1 MTSLQPLAAR
11 SDCRITLRAEYSL
24 APARSKLQNILPM
37 AEPKISS
44 IGKYRIIELVGEG
57 AMGVVYRAQDS
68 VLERTVAIKVM
79 NESIARQEDLRKRFL
94 HEAQAA
100 GSLQHPNVVCIY
112 DLGEVDGH
120 LFIAMEFVQGVDLER
135 LIELGEPL
143 SLQARLDIIIDVLTG
158 LAYAHKR
165 GIVHRD
171 IKPANIRVADDGRAK
186 IMDFGVAHLASS
198 SMTSTGSILGTPSY
212 MAPEQITEGKT
223 SPATDIF
230 AVGGVLYQVL
240 AQMKPFDAPTLQNLF
255 FKIITEHPRPV
266 TELMPGL
273 PPALDRI
280 VRKAM
285 AKEPAERYASALD
298 MANDL
303 TNVRSKLS
311 GPSYPA
317 SVSLSASVAS
327 AIEQSRKTSD
337 IRTRKFAYIGAGAL
351 AAAAVLAIAWSQ
363 VSGPGSATLEAADK
377 PAAVVTPPPSQLA
390 VATITA
396 GASTGSNAAT
406 PENRTAVVQAPPRQS
421 PAGQELT
428 AAAARQAA
436 AHQAAAR
443 DARAR
448 AAKVPPKPVQ
458 SRVAGAPTTS
468 TAVPPPTLATRQETV
483 PSPPPSA
490 VVSPAVVQAPKQEAP
505 ASAPAA
511 PSAADIG
518 PTVQA
523 YAHAIESRDIGAIRR
538 VYPGLTSN
546 QQQRFEQ
553 FFQAARSI
561 NVTFTVTNV
570 ELSGASADAR
580 LGGTYEYVTTAGKAE
595 RQAVSFAATL
605 RHDGN
610 AWRLVS
616 VR

>member
-1 MTSLQPLAAR
+1 
-11 SDCRITLRAEYSL
+11 
-24 APARSKLQNILPM
+24 M
-37 AEPKISS
+37 ADAKISS

-57 AMGVVYRAQDS
+57 AMGVVYRAMDS
-68 VLERTVAIKVM
+68 VLERTVAVKVM

-100 GSLQHPNVVCIY
+100 GSLQHPNVVTIY

-120 LFIAMEFVQGVDLER
+120 LFIAMEFVQGVDLEH

-158 LAYAHKR
+158 LSYAHRR

-171 IKPANIRVADDGRAK
+171 IKPANIRVGDDGRAK

-223 SPATDIF
+223 SAATDIF

-266 TELMPGL
+266 SELMPGL

-285 AKEPAERYASALD
+285 AKEPAQRYASALD

-327 AIEQSRKTSD
+327 AIEQSRTSSRM
-337 IRTRKFAYIGAGAL
+337 RTRKLAYVGAGAL
-351 AAAAVLAIAWSQ
+351 AAAAVVAIAWSQ
-363 VSGPGSATLEAADK
+363 ISRPGSAKLEAADK
-377 PAAVVTPPPSQLA
+377 PAT
-390 VATITA
+390 VATAESPPVVAAGTPSVTA
-396 GASTGSNAAT
+396 NTGT
-406 PENRTAVVQAPPRQS
+406 PAIQAPPTPTRSVTQERAAVS
-421 PAGQELT
+421 TRETRAAGAAKPAPRTVQPKV
-428 AAAARQAA
+428 AAA
-436 AHQAAAR
+436 
-443 DARAR
+443 
-448 AAKVPPKPVQ
+448 
-458 SRVAGAPTTS
+458 
-468 TAVPPPTLATRQETV
+468 PPPRTQPPATIPTTRQEV
-483 PSPPPSA
+483 APSPPP
-490 VVSPAVVQAPKQEAP
+490 VVIAAPVVTQPKQEAP
-505 ASAPAA
+505 PPAPAA
-511 PSAADIG
+511 PSTAGIAS
-518 PTVQA
+518 TVEA
-523 YAHAIESRDIGAIRR
+523 YARAIESRDIGTLRR
-538 VYPGLTSN
+538 VYPGLTAE
-546 QQQRFEQ
+546 QQRNFEQ
-553 FFQAARSI
+553 FFRIARTI
-561 NVTFTVTNV
+561 NVTLRLANVESSGESADGRLIGNYEFVTNEGRTEHQSV
-570 ELSGASADAR
+570 AWA
-580 LGGTYEYVTTAGKAE
+580 VT
-595 RQAVSFAATL
+595 F
-605 RHDGN
+605 RHDGG
-610 AWRLVS
+610 AWRLIS
-616 VR
+616 AR

>member
-1 MTSLQPLAAR
+1 
-11 SDCRITLRAEYSL
+11 
-24 APARSKLQNILPM
+24 M

-223 SPATDIF
+223 SAATDIF

-327 AIEQSRKTSD
+327 AIEQSRKTSNL
-337 IRTRKFAYIGAGAL
+337 RTRKFAYIGAGAL
-351 AAAAVLAIAWSQ
+351 AAAAVIAIAWSQ
-363 VSGPGSATLEAADK
+363 ASGPGSATLEAADK
-377 PAAVVTPPPSQLA
+377 PPAATTPPSTQLTG
-390 VATITA
+390 ATTT
-396 GASTGSNAAT
+396 GASTGTNAAV
-406 PENRTAVVQAPPRQS
+406 PDSRPPVVQSPPTEP
-421 PAGQELT
+421 PAIQEQ
-428 AAAARQAA
+428 RVAA

-443 DARAR
+443 EAAARVARAR
-448 AAKVPPKPVQ
+448 AAKVPPKPVPT
-458 SRVAGAPTTS
+458 RVATAPTTS
-468 TAVPPPTLATRQETV
+468 TVIPPPAVATRQETV
-483 PSPPPSA
+483 QSPPPP
-490 VVSPAVVQAPKQEAP
+490 VVSAPVVQPPKQEA
-505 ASAPAA
+505 AA

-523 YAHAIESRDIGAIRR
+523 YARAIESRDIGAIRR

-546 QQQRFEQ
+546 QQQGFEQ

-561 NVTFTVTNV
+561 NVTFRVTNV

-580 LGGTYEYVTTAGKAE
+580 LVGSYEYMTTAGKTE
-595 RQAVSFAATL
+595 RQPVSFAASL
-605 RHDGN
+605 RHEGN
-610 AWRLVS
+610 GWRLVS